1 MKITLILS
9 IILMAA
15 LVLMLYAAVALIQ
28 SKKLFGSAPKD
39 IQAAIT
45 EHKEWFPGARLL
57 GWKLLIIDK
66 PFPSVLYCTLQQRI
80 GKYCLI
86 TNRLSRKRH

>member
-15 LVLMLYAAVALIQ
+15 LVLMLYAVVALIQ

-45 EHKEWFPGARLL
+45 EHKERFPGARLL
-57 GWKLLIIDK
+57 GWKLLIIAVLA
-66 PFPSVLYCTLQQRI
+66 FPGVFLYGALDGI
-80 GKYCLI
+80 
-86 TNRLSRKRH
+86 H